1 MLAPEWTT
9 TREQHNDKLH
19 DLYVGVI
26 VAIGAMGYG
35 AFALG
40 VDPMWI
46 GIGVAVLFGLGLMGA
61 ARKAGIGRD
70 NPDNARGP
78 NNTERRR

>member
-1 MLAPEWTT
+1 MRTRGWT
-9 TREQHNDKLH
+9 NAF
-19 DLYVGVI
+19 VVI

-61 ARKAGIGRD
+61 ARKAGIG
-70 NPDNARGP
+70 G
-78 NNTERRR
+78 EVLCYVY

>member
-1 MLAPEWTT
+1 MTNFTIYML
-9 TREQHNDKLH
+9 
-19 DLYVGVI
+19 GVI

-46 GIGVAVLFGLGLMGA
+46 GIGVAVLFGLGVMGA